1 MTLRVNNAA
10 ETGLKA
16 DSCDGEGRSESTEV
30 RTYQCSVQLISD
42 SPGQDTITEARAFLR
57 ANSKMPWYGREWN
70 YGTKR
75 DPFAT
80 CRSVKI
86 RRNLNTFDVSATFSS
101 EAEKKDE
108 KPDEEGNPTDDPTK
122 WRTELDIRYSQTA
135 MAIDSAKFIGFS
147 RPVNNNRLFPGRV
160 GPIVN
165 SAMQPLDVQHMKEVD
180 TQTIRCTFYRAEWE
194 QAEAQKFIGKVN
206 SNPVL
211 VLMPKLGFRAN
222 YPARTLK
229 VREYGGRSEVANRKA
244 FWSITIEVI
253 YKPDGWLLE
262 VLDTGFG
269 TIVAPGEPKLPHR
282 VGAIDPDPDSEAW
295 ESTTWS
301 APVIERMGNTPI
313 EQAVDQNGNPIAVAG
328 FLNGQGQMLPAGQD
342 PVYLKYQIYD
352 EVSFA
357 TLFALASA

>member
-10 ETGLKA
+10 ETGLRA

-108 KPDEEGNPTDDPTK
+108 KPDNEGNPTDDPTK

-135 MAIDSAKFIGFS
+135 MAVDRAKFIGFS

-180 TQTIRCTFYRAEWE
+180 TQTIRCTFYRAEWD

-206 SNPVL
+206 SNGL
-211 VLMPKLGFRAN
+211 LIAMPKLGFRAN
-222 YPARTLK
+222 FPAQTLK

-244 FWSITIEVI
+244 FWSVTIEVI

-262 VLDTGFG
+262 VLDSGFG
-269 TIVAPGEPKLPHR
+269 TDLRPGKPK
-282 VGAIDPDPDSEAW
+282 VGDPDGEVWTSVELNLL
-295 ESTTWS
+295 
-301 APVIERMGNTPI
+301 GNTPV
-313 EQAVDQNGNPIAVAG
+313 EQSVDKNGNPIAVAG
-328 FLNGQGQMLPAGQD
+328 LMDGQGDMLQAGQE
-342 PVYLKYQIYD
+342 PVYLKYQIY
-352 EVSFA
+352 EETSFA

>member
-1 MTLRVNNAA
+1 MTLRVNNEA
-10 ETGLKA
+10 ETGLKS

-57 ANSKMPWYGREWN
+57 ANPKMPWYGREWN

-80 CRSVKI
+80 CRSIKI

-108 KPDEEGNPTDDPTK
+108 KPDNEGNPTDDPTK

-135 MAIDSAKFIGFS
+135 MAVERATFIGFS

-165 SAMQPLDVQHMKEVD
+165 SLMQQLDVQHMKEVD
-180 TQTIRCTFYRAEWE
+180 TQTIRCTFYRAEWD
-194 QAEAQKFIGKVN
+194 QAEAAKFIGKVN
-206 SNPVL
+206 SNPLL
-211 VLMPKLGFRAN
+211 VAMPKLGFRAN
-222 YPARTLK
+222 YPAGTLK
-229 VREYGGRSEVANRKA
+229 VREYGGRSEIANRKA
-244 FWSITIEVI
+244 FWSITLEVI

-269 TIVAPGEPKLPHR
+269 TQLVPGEPKI
-282 VGAIDPDPDSEAW
+282 GDPDGEVWTSVDLNLL
-295 ESTTWS
+295 
-301 APVIERMGNTPI
+301 GNTPV
-313 EQAVDQNGNPIAVAG
+313 EQAVDVNGNPIAVAG
-328 FLNGQGQMLPAGQD
+328 HLDGAGKMLKPGQE
-342 PVYLKYQIYD
+342 PVYLKYQIY
-352 EVSFA
+352 EETSFA